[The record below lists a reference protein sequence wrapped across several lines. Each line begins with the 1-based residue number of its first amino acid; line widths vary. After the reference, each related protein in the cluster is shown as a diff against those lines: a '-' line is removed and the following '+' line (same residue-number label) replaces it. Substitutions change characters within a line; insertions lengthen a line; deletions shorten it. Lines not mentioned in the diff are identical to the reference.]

1 MGSSSELLTMRT
13 WAFLCLV
20 SLLSSGLE
28 GASLSYQQ
36 GSDFSFAQNGIQ
48 VDLSLKDKVNPLVG
62 GKAHVELPIGE
73 IWKVLETGNALL
85 KPLETY
91 LETLNLGKLYE
102 VYIKPI
108 VVYIEGTTFGKV
120 FNVDIKPLVDYLRK
134 TVLVKLYD
142 INLVKADV
150 TYNADKILEGVVN
163 VVIDTTLVYK
173 DGTQETATF
182 TFQCNMD
189 GGIVSAKMQVTS
201 ASNSFFQEQ
210 IKLPVTVSVTC
221 NLYDTHSVTIATPS
235 SKIAVKISNSMD
247 AVTVKGVVEY
257 LGQQHKISSA
267 LSIKEKAVKISWE
280 SPSGDITSL
289 NMNIATVNGY
299 PKLIFTGSLPNTFLT
314 TSGEF
319 KTEVIMHNLFQYTV
333 KHIHNSQ
340 EMLKVKL
347 SLATTGLVDCT
358 ILFGA
363 GLKYN
368 TKITV
373 TYLNGFPKMVINGNV
388 PSTFLF
394 NAGKFESQLVMHH
407 LLHYSVKHVHNG
419 EEMLKVKVIAAKGK
433 LLECSVLFGTGL
445 KYNTNVIVDHVN
457 GFPKMV
463 ILGKLPYIF
472 MQSVAE
478 FKTEVLMHNLFH
490 YSLSHVFNGQEL
502 LKVKA
507 TVSQGKILEC
517 TVLFGHSLKYNT
529 VVTVNYVNGFPK
541 MIVTGKIPNIIMFTE
556 AEFKTELVMKNIF
569 HYTFNQ
575 AYNGQEIIKVETT
588 LASSNILECSV
599 LFGKGLTYNTHVV
612 VKTVGG
618 FPKLT
623 ITGKIPNIFLMKV
636 ATIETELTM
645 HNLFEYSGRFAYNA
659 EEVFKLKATVAK
671 GKLVECTVLFGKG
684 LTYNT
689 KIMID
694 HLNGFPKIAVTGKI
708 PTVLL
713 TSTAEFSTELIM
725 HNLFLYSASHQ
736 FNGQKILDVTAN
748 VAKAKLV
755 EFTAQFG
762 FGLKHNVHLEVE
774 YVNGFPK
781 MVVTGQMPLVQ
792 FETMLIM
799 HNLYQYSVKH
809 IFHGQEIFNTKVVIG
824 AGKLIEC
831 TMLFGK
837 GLKYNTNLIVSHN
850 NGLPQLIFT
859 GQMPLATFKTEFI
872 MPNLKECTL
881 MHILNGQEILNLK
894 VVATKGK
901 VLECTIL
908 FGKGLKY
915 NTHLVVDHVNGFP
928 HIMVTGKIPMV
939 AFETSIIMHSLHKY
953 SVKQIFNGQEILKTT
968 LSVAQSKFLECS
980 VQFGIGLT
988 YNTHL
993 MVELT
998 NGFPKMVITGKVPM
1012 IEFTTKFI
1020 MENANQFALHQTL
1033 NGQQIFK
1040 ANIIVAKEKFLECT
1054 MLFGFGTKYN
1064 TFLTLD
1070 FVNGFPKMVITGR
1083 LPMVEFE
1090 TIVYMESFNQYSI
1103 KHLFNG
1109 QTILKSDVVVAKE
1122 KFLDFNILFGTGLQ
1136 YKTQWT
1142 VDYVNGFPKMTI
1154 TGNVPMANF
1163 ATYVTMHNLHEYT
1176 MTHVFNGQ
1184 EVFNT
1189 IAVVAKGQILECT
1202 MLFGMGLKYNTHL
1215 TLDYVNGLPKFVVA
1229 GNWPIVA
1236 FETELAMNSFNDYSI
1251 KHIFNGFE
1259 IFNTKVTIAKGKLF
1273 ECTMLFGIDL
1283 KYNTQVMVEY
1293 VSGLP
1298 KIVIAGKLPMVTF
1311 ETNMI
1316 MENIHQFIINNVVNG
1331 QELVKTM
1338 VTIAKEKLFECNM
1351 MFGIGLKYNAL
1362 VTLEYVNGFPKMV
1375 ITAKLP
1381 IVEFETDLIMY
1392 NFNEYA
1398 FKHVINGLEIFNTK
1412 VVVAKEKLLDFTIHF
1427 GLLEYNYHFIIDYVN
1442 GFPKVMITGK
1452 MPLVTFEA
1460 EVVMQNVYQYNVK
1473 TVLNA
1478 QEVFNAKV
1486 AIAQG
1491 KLVDCTVAF
1500 GIGLKYKTNLIV
1512 EQVNG
1517 FPKVAISG
1525 TVPMVTFNTE
1535 IAMLNLYQYTLKHVF
1550 NGETLFNAKLSVA
1563 QAKLLDC
1570 VVEFGFGLKYNTHL
1584 LMDYVNGLPKIMVT
1598 GNLPLIK
1605 FTTEL
1610 TMKNIFHWSLS
1621 HVVNGW
1627 EMFNVD
1633 VTLAEGSLLECI
1645 VLVSKKQVLH
1655 FKVEYANNTVKLI
1668 FPETNF
1674 WLLDHKDFEVEWA
1687 FIPTNAANLWQGG
1700 NVKFAVLRKDTT
1712 LLKIGGL
1719 INLTFNS
1726 DMIHIVLNNW
1736 TFKIV
1741 QPTLMKLM
1749 PVTALQGEVLVNL
1762 KTMKWL
1768 PKVTFDMKLQKETSK
1783 VVHIIFS
1790 TNETPFKLHFYCPLL
1805 TNTILNIQ
1813 NLEYVK
1819 VEMTPVVKGN
1829 EIITTVVC
1837 NLTTKTIIVKITPT
1851 LITFEIMDGT
1861 ISLIKFINELNAV
1874 KESDKKY
1881 LIDGKTG
1888 IQLDKASVVYKTLC
1902 KYTPVCFNDLTKKV
1916 HLNVQDLLAGK
1927 LAFVTAV
1934 TKDATEI
1941 YHVEVNTVATP
1952 KKIMVKIPFL
1962 KFETTVQFDLTS
1974 PTCIWT
1980 VNLMKWQNM
1989 LMIKP
1994 TAEGS
1999 FDILLNG
2006 TPIMKLQR
2014 IDTKISLVVA
2024 EIPIME
2030 LERLDKTVKILLLQT
2045 PILNLELS
2053 DNGVTFVV
2061 KDVKIVKIEL
2071 LTKKMRITSMVQ
2083 NIPAISAIITY
2094 RTLSIFDNTIGV
2106 EVTVGQMSNKVLFAW
2121 NINQPMKAFVDL
2133 KILGKAIIVGN
2144 YELTHHV
2151 NWNIKGVHFI
2161 DLAWNGKI
2169 LCTGIKYLATP
2180 VVTDGTA
2187 VVKDF
2192 VVDLKEV
2199 VMYNNQPYTTI
2210 FKTNP
2215 LKIALLPFFQYP

>member
-1 MGSSSELLTMRT
+1 MG
-13 WAFLCLV
+13 
-20 SLLSSGLE
+20 
-28 GASLSYQQ
+28 
-36 GSDFSFAQNGIQ
+36 
-48 VDLSLKDKVNPLVG
+48 
-62 GKAHVELPIGE
+62 
-73 IWKVLETGNALL
+73 
-85 KPLETY
+85 
-91 LETLNLGKLYE
+91 
-102 VYIKPI
+102 
-108 VVYIEGTTFGKV
+108 
-120 FNVDIKPLVDYLRK
+120 
-134 TVLVKLYD
+134 
-142 INLVKADV
+142 
-150 TYNADKILEGVVN
+150 
-163 VVIDTTLVYK
+163 
-173 DGTQETATF
+173 
-182 TFQCNMD
+182 
-189 GGIVSAKMQVTS
+189 MQ
-201 ASNSFFQEQ
+201 
-210 IKLPVTVSVTC
+210 
-221 NLYDTHSVTIATPS
+221 
-235 SKIAVKISNSMD
+235 
-247 AVTVKGVVEY
+247 
-257 LGQQHKISSA
+257 
-267 LSIKEKAVKISWE
+267 
-280 SPSGDITSL
+280 
-289 NMNIATVNGY
+289 
-299 PKLIFTGSLPNTFLT
+299 
-314 TSGEF
+314 
-319 KTEVIMHNLFQYTV
+319 NLFQYSL
-333 KHIHNSQ
+333 KHIFHGHEILNA
-340 EMLKVKL
+340 KVVVGSGK
-347 SLATTGLVDCT
+347 VVECT
-358 ILFGA
+358 MQFGK

-368 TKITV
+368 NH
-373 TYLNGFPKMVINGNV
+373 LMV
-388 PSTFLF
+388 
-394 NAGKFESQLVMHH
+394 ELVNS
-407 LLHYSVKHVHNG
+407 LP
-419 EEMLKVKVIAAKGK
+419 KVILTGKVPLAA
-433 LLECSVLFGTGL
+433 
-445 KYNTNVIVDHVN
+445 
-457 GFPKMV
+457 
-463 ILGKLPYIF
+463 
-472 MQSVAE
+472 
-478 FKTEVLMHNLFH
+478 FKTEFTMQSLYDCTLMHTL
-490 YSLSHVFNGQEL
+490 NGKEIL
-502 LKVKA
+502 KLKV
-507 TVSQGKILEC
+507 TTGKGKFFEC
-517 TVLFGHSLKYNT
+517 T
-529 VVTVNYVNGFPK
+529 
-541 MIVTGKIPNIIMFTE
+541 I
-556 AEFKTELVMKNIF
+556 
-569 HYTFNQ
+569 
-575 AYNGQEIIKVETT
+575 
-588 LASSNILECSV
+588 
-599 LFGKGLTYNTHVV
+599 LFGKGLTYNTQFVV
-612 VKTVGG
+612 DHTNG
-618 FPKLT
+618 FPHIL
-623 ITGKIPNIFLMKV
+623 ITGKIPMV
-636 ATIETELTM
+636 AFETTLVM
-645 HNLFEYSGRFAYNA
+645 HNLKQYSMQQ
-659 EEVFKLKATVAK
+659 KLNGQDLLKTKITVA
-671 GKLVECTVLFGKG
+671 
-684 LTYNT
+684 
-689 KIMID
+689 
-694 HLNGFPKIAVTGKI
+694 
-708 PTVLL
+708 
-713 TSTAEFSTELIM
+713 
-725 HNLFLYSASHQ
+725 Q
-736 FNGQKILDVTAN
+736 
-748 VAKAKLV
+748 
-755 EFTAQFG
+755 
-762 FGLKHNVHLEVE
+762 
-774 YVNGFPK
+774 
-781 MVVTGQMPLVQ
+781 
-792 FETMLIM
+792 
-799 HNLYQYSVKH
+799 
-809 IFHGQEIFNTKVVIG
+809 
-824 AGKLIEC
+824 GKLIEC
-831 TMLFGK
+831 TILFGK
-837 GLKYNTNLIVSHN
+837 GLIYSTNLVVDLV
-850 NGLPQLIFT
+850 NGLPKVMLT
-859 GQMPLATFKTEFI
+859 GKIPLATFMTELI
-872 MPNLKECTL
+872 LPSLTECTL
-881 MHILNGQEILNLK
+881 KHTLNGQEILNLK

-901 VLECTIL
+901 LLECTVL
-908 FGKGLKY
+908 FGKGLTY
-915 NTHLVVDHVNGFP
+915 NTQLVVDLVSGFP
-928 HIMVTGKIPMV
+928 QVLITGKVPMIE
-939 AFETSIIMHSLHKY
+939 FETGLIMHSLYQY
-953 SVKQIFNGQEILKTT
+953 SIKQVFNGQEILKTKVI
-968 LSVAQSKFLECS
+968 VAQENKIECTL
-980 VQFGIGLT
+980 QFGYGLI

-993 MVELT
+993 MVDLT
-998 NGFPKMVITGKVPM
+998 WGFPKMVITGKVPM
-1012 IEFTTKFI
+1012 VEFTTEFFMQNI
-1020 MENANQFALHQTL
+1020 NQYTL
-1033 NGQQIFK
+1033 QHTFNGKKIFK
-1040 ANIIVAKEKFLECT
+1040 ANIIVAKEKFLECKL
-1054 MLFGFGTKYN
+1054 MFGIDLMYN
-1064 TFLTLD
+1064 TFLSVD
-1070 FVNGFPKMVITGR
+1070 YVNGFPKMVITGKV
-1083 LPMVEFE
+1083 PMVSFE
-1090 TIVYMESFNQYSI
+1090 TVIHMEDLYQYSV
-1103 KHLFNG
+1103 KHILNG
-1109 QTILKSDVVVAKE
+1109 QNILKANIVVAKG
-1122 KFLDFNILFGTGLQ
+1122 KLFDCIILFGTGLQ
-1136 YKTQWT
+1136 YKTQWS

-1154 TGNVPMANF
+1154 TGNVPMVNF
-1163 ATYVTMHNLHEYT
+1163 ATYLTMHHLHEYT

-1184 EVFNT
+1184 EIFNT
-1189 IAVVAKGQILECT
+1189 IAVVAKGKILECT

-1298 KIVIAGKLPMVTF
+1298 KIVIAGKLPLVAF

-1316 MENIHQFIINNVVNG
+1316 MHSIHQSSISSVVNG
-1331 QELVKTM
+1331 QEIFKTK
-1338 VTIAKEKLFECNM
+1338 VTFAKEKLFECNM

-1768 PKVTFDMKLQKETSK
+1768 PKVTFEMKLQKETSK

-2030 LERLDKTVKILLLQT
+2030 LERLDNTVKILLLQT
-2045 PILNLELS
+2045 PILNLEPS

-2121 NINQPMKAFVDL
+2121 N
-2133 KILGKAIIVGN
+2133 
-2144 YELTHHV
+2144 
-2151 NWNIKGVHFI
+2151 
-2161 DLAWNGKI
+2161 GKI

-2192 VVDLKEV
+2192 VVHL
-2199 VMYNNQPYTTI
+2199 
-2210 FKTNP
+2210 
-2215 LKIALLPFFQYP
+2215 